1 MNPRISAIVLAIGAF
16 SFTVGISLWQ
26 QRRAQDLPAITGTT
40 ARTSQPVSR
49 QEAGAGMM
57 SAART
62 AQPAGPAGATAA
74 GVHPAEPPDP
84 ELKIQPFSE
93 KPVPVFVVLGPA
105 ASPPGQVATLR
116 NPSARPM
123 DVSITASNP
132 TTGHQA
138 SAEASLAPF
147 ADVVIDEA
155 RLIVQKGDVLTLHSP
170 PFADRQ
176 VDTADDSAF

>member
-1 MNPRISAIVLAIGAF
+1 MNPRVPAIVLAIGAF
-16 SFTVGISLWQ
+16 SVTVGISLRQ
-26 QRRAQDLPAITGTT
+26 QRAQDLPAIAGTAAMT
-40 ARTSQPVSR
+40 PRPFARQDGV
-49 QEAGAGMM
+49 AGMM
-57 SAART
+57 PAATT
-62 AQPAGPAGATAA
+62 AQPVNPAASAAPGA
-74 GVHPAEPPDP
+74 HPAEPTDP
-84 ELKIQPFSE
+84 EIQIQPFSE

-105 ASPPGQVATLR
+105 ANPPGQVATLR
-116 NPSARPM
+116 NPSSRPM

-138 SAEASLAPF
+138 SAEATLAPF

-155 RLIVQKGDVLTLHSP
+155 RLVVQKGDVLTLHSP